1 MVLLRVYF
9 YTVWETK
16 EKAGNS
22 KEAGKQKRREK
33 QKAEKLEKHGKAEN
47 QREAKKQKSRKSK
60 KQRGKEAEIQR
71 SREAKKQ
78 ESRKTQKSREAGQQG
93 KAEKQRSREKLKC
106 RGQKLGTRNQK
117 NKIQPKN
124 PNAHTYVNGTDVET
138 WICSHAEHFSE
149 TGYLNSLVHFSPVT
163 IPVHRRLRNMEE
175 GGVLIVERGV

>member
-1 MVLLRVYF
+1 MGNKR
-9 YTVWETK
+9 K
-16 EKAGNS
+16 SRKQQRSRQAEKKG
-22 KEAGKQKRREK
+22 K

-124 PNAHTYVNGTDVET
+124 PNAHTYVNGTDVER

-175 GGVLIVERGV
+175 GGVLTVERGV